1 MIKMCDEDNPND
13 EKEWLYN
20 KNGDSWKCG
29 SSYIIIKNTYCKN
42 NCHIVSQYMAP
53 IKKMWINWNYIEFNI
68 VIIEN

>member
-53 IKKMWINWNYIEFNI
+53 IKKM
-68 VIIEN
+68 